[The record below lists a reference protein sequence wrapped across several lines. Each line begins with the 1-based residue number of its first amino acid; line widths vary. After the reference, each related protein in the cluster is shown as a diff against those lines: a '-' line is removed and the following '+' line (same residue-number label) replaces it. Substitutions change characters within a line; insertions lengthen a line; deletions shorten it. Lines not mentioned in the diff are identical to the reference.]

1 MHLQKF
7 QGTSF
12 LKQVPSVMQVDPKF
26 IVWCPYS
33 AEREYALYRN

>member
-1 MHLQKF
+1 MMLCRSLL
-7 QGTSF
+7 TICC
-12 LKQVPSVMQVDPKF
+12 LRMQVDPKF